1 MAALTEL
8 PDDFTV
14 YRAVKTFLRVRHTS
28 RDSPAFFVPTAGRF
42 GTFPTP
48 LRRFAMTHDAVT
60 LLMLVVI
67 THAPLIYGAVFC
79 PSETPMRRLIAWTEA
94 VAQIVLA
101 VIEWLRRK

>member
-1 MAALTEL
+1 MA
-8 PDDFTV
+8 
-14 YRAVKTFLRVRHTS
+14 HN
-28 RDSPAFFVPTAGRF
+28 
-42 GTFPTP
+42 
-48 LRRFAMTHDAVT
+48 AVT

-79 PSETPMRRLIAWTEA
+79 TSETPMRRLIAWTEA